1 MKTLA
6 FFNNKGGVGKT
17 TLLYHLAWMFADMDK
32 RVLVADFDPQ
42 ANLTSMFL
50 PEPELERLWDPD
62 NEQDQ
67 SVMAPLSPIIRGLG
81 DIGLTPLQR
90 ISRDIRLI
98 PGDLNLSNFESNLS
112 EAWGD
117 CLDGKEPAFRTTSSL
132 YRITR
137 QAAREFEAD
146 LLLIDVGPNFGAIN
160 RAALI
165 CADAVVIPVAP
176 DLFSIQ
182 GLRNLGPTLKN
193 WRREWK
199 KRLDENPAPDL
210 PLPAATMEPLGYVVL
225 QFGIRD
231 SRPVAAYEKWARRI
245 PSTFAEKVL
254 DQPPNPERAAKN
266 DRNCLGLLKHYR
278 SLMPMAMEAR
288 KPIFRLKPSDG
299 AIGAHTYSVKDCE
312 KDFREL
318 ASRILERLT
327 LVEAAASQPDPE
339 PASLA

>member
-17 TLLYHLAWMFADMDK
+17 TLLYHLAWMFADMGK

-50 PEPELERLWDPD
+50 PEPELEKLWDPD
-62 NEQDQ
+62 NTQDQ

-81 DIGLTPLQR
+81 DIGRSPLVR
-90 ISRDIRLI
+90 IASNLRLI

-112 EAWGD
+112 EAWGK
-117 CLDGKEPAFRTTSSL
+117 CLEGQEPAFRTTSSL

-137 QAAREFEAD
+137 QAAASFEAD
-146 LLLIDVGPNFGAIN
+146 LILVDVGPNFGAIN

-182 GLRNLGPTLKN
+182 GLRNLGPTLVK
-193 WRREWK
+193 WREDWK
-199 KRLDENPAPDL
+199 IRLSQNRAKDIA
-210 PLPAATMEPLGYVVL
+210 LPAALMEPLGYVVL

-231 SRPVAAYEKWARRI
+231 SRPVSAYEKWARRI

-254 DQPPNPERAAKN
+254 GNPPVLPGATQE
-266 DRNCLGLLKHYR
+266 DGNCLGLLKHYR

-312 KDFREL
+312 KDFGEL
-318 ASRILERLT
+318 ASRILKRL
-327 LVEAAASQPDPE
+327 LP
-339 PASLA
+339 